1 LEYEKDEAVENDIDP
16 KGHLS
21 MFKIPGGGE
30 LQIKPF

>member
-1 LEYEKDEAVENDIDP
+1 LEYEKDEAVENDIYP

-21 MFKIPGGGE
+21 MYETPVGSE